1 MTQPSS
7 TAVNV
12 GPELTTRSII
22 VGLVVAAIIG
32 CAYPYCVLKL
42 GFGPNLSV
50 VSAFF
55 GFIALVLIMR
65 AAGTNARENNIVQTM
80 GTSAGQT
87 AFMSVLLAAF
97 DMLNSNG
104 VLNPPIHLGTAQIFF
119 WLCSASL
126 LGILLAVPM
135 RRHYI
140 DEENLTF
147 ADGMAAG
154 ETILVLHEGR
164 EKGAGV
170 GTVKALGLGAL
181 ASGILTIFTTSLE
194 WIRGTIYLPK
204 GEPMARGFDLSLLA
218 FGSGLLV
225 GFRICFAMA
234 LGTAISWFILPRFLY
249 SHGMIEGLTYAQT
262 LRWVM
267 WPATGLMVA
276 GGLTSLALKWHLIVK
291 TFRDLRTD
299 KAESGNTGPREF
311 PMKWVVIGSLVMTVV
326 ICFVQYFSM
335 GIPLWLSFIA
345 IILSLPLM
353 LVGLRVLGETNW
365 GPISALSNMMQA
377 IFAFI
382 SPGNVPVNMS
392 SSGLTGTV
400 AVTSE
405 ALMQDFKA
413 GQLLK
418 SNPRSLTI
426 AQLIAAPVGSLAT
439 AIIYPI
445 LRDKFG
451 IGDQGLSAPISVKWA
466 GFARLLTQGLKA
478 LPPGCLVGLAIG
490 VAVGIILTLLAE
502 RWEEFVPSPSA
513 MGIGMLITPAVII
526 TFVMGGVAQLIWS
539 RVSPQTEKDF
549 RIALASGLIA
559 GEAILA
565 VFFAILAAIG
575 VNF

>member
-1 MTQPSS
+1 MANKQTTSA
-7 TAVNV
+7 T
-12 GPELTTRSII
+12 PELTPR
-22 VGLVVAAIIG
+22 AIIIG
-32 CAYPYCVLKL
+32 LIVALIIGSAYPYCVLKL

-50 VSAFF
+50 VSAFL
-55 GFIALVLIMR
+55 GFIVLVLILR
-65 AAGTNARENNIVQTM
+65 ASGTNARENNIVQTM

-87 AFMSVLLAAF
+87 AFMAVLLAAF
-97 DMLNSNG
+97 DMLNTRG
-104 VLNPPIHLGTAQIFF
+104 VFNPPIHLGTWQIFA

-140 DEENLTF
+140 DEENLTY
-147 ADGMAAG
+147 ADGLAAG
-154 ETILVLHEGR
+154 ETIRVLHEGR
-164 EKGAGV
+164 DSGVSAGP
-170 GTVKALGLGAL
+170 VKALAVGTL
-181 ASGILTIFTTSLE
+181 ASMVVMTATTLKWVRE
-194 WIRGTIYLPK
+194 NWFFPGQDAMRV
-204 GEPMARGFDLSLLA
+204 GFNVSLLG

-225 GFRICFAMA
+225 GFRICLAMGI
-234 LGTAISWFILPRFLY
+234 GTLISWVILPPFLIN
-249 SHGMIEGLTYAQT
+249 HGMITALDFAST

-276 GGLTSLALKWHLIVK
+276 GGLVSLALKWNLIVK
-291 TFRDLRTD
+291 TFRGLKGSKMQQTD
-299 KAESGNTGPREF
+299 F
-311 PMKWVVIGSLVMTVV
+311 PMRYVVIGSIVMTIILCVL
-326 ICFVQYFSM
+326 QYFSM
-335 GIPLWLSFIA
+335 GVPVYLSFIA
-345 IILSLPLM
+345 IVLSLPLM

-365 GPISALSNMMQA
+365 GPISAMSNMMQA

-392 SSGLTGTV
+392 SSGLTGTI

-426 AQLIAAPVGSLAT
+426 AQLIAAPVGSIAT

-466 GFARLLTQGLKA
+466 GFAELLTKGLKA

-502 RWEEFVPSPSA
+502 RWEKFVPSPSA

-539 RVSPQTEKDF
+539 RVSPQTEKDY
-549 RIALASGLIA
+549 RIPLASGLIA

-565 VFFAILAAIG
+565 VVFAILAAAG

>member
-1 MTQPSS
+1 MANKQTTSA
-7 TAVNV
+7 T
-12 GPELTTRSII
+12 PELTPR
-22 VGLVVAAIIG
+22 AIIIG
-32 CAYPYCVLKL
+32 LIVALIIGSAYPYCVLKL

-50 VSAFF
+50 VSAFL
-55 GFIALVLIMR
+55 GFIVLVLILR
-65 AAGTNARENNIVQTM
+65 ASGTNARENNIVQTM

-87 AFMSVLLAAF
+87 AFMAVLLAAF
-97 DMLNSNG
+97 DMLNTRG
-104 VLNPPIHLGTAQIFF
+104 VFNPPIHLGTWQIFA

-140 DEENLTF
+140 DEENLTY
-147 ADGMAAG
+147 ADGLAAG
-154 ETILVLHEGR
+154 ETIRVLHEGR
-164 EKGAGV
+164 DSGVSAGP
-170 GTVKALGLGAL
+170 VKALAVGTL
-181 ASGILTIFTTSLE
+181 ASMVVMTATTLKWVRE
-194 WIRGTIYLPK
+194 NWYFPGQDAMRV
-204 GEPMARGFDLSLLA
+204 GFNVSLLG

-225 GFRICFAMA
+225 GFRICLAMGI
-234 LGTAISWFILPRFLY
+234 GTLISWVILPPFLIR
-249 SHGMIEGLTYAQT
+249 HGMITALDFAST

-276 GGLTSLALKWHLIVK
+276 GGLVSLALKWNLIVK
-291 TFRDLRTD
+291 TFRGLRGSKMQQTD
-299 KAESGNTGPREF
+299 F
-311 PMKWVVIGSLVMTVV
+311 PMRYVVIGSIVMTIILCVL
-326 ICFVQYFSM
+326 QYFSM
-335 GIPLWLSFIA
+335 GVPVYLSFIA
-345 IILSLPLM
+345 IVLSLPLM

-365 GPISALSNMMQA
+365 GPISAMSNMMQA

-392 SSGLTGTV
+392 SSGLTGTI

-426 AQLIAAPVGSLAT
+426 AQLIAAPVGSIAT

-445 LRDKFG
+445 LRNKFG

-466 GFARLLTQGLKA
+466 GFAELLTKGLKA

-502 RWEEFVPSPSA
+502 RWEQFVPSPSA

-539 RVSPQTEKDF
+539 RVSPQTEKDY
-549 RIALASGLIA
+549 RIPLASGLIA

-565 VFFAILAAIG
+565 VVFAILAAAG